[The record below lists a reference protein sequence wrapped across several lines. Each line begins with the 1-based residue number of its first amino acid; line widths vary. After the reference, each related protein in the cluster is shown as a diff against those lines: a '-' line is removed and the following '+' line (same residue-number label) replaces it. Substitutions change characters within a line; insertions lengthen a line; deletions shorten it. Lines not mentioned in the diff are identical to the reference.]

1 MPDSEDIALVVLSHG
16 LWGVRDHMVFIEK
29 KLIDKYQD
37 KIHVLNSS
45 VNEAK
50 FSYDGVDICGERLAE
65 DIESTVVRLGKNGKQ
80 VKRISMIGY
89 SLGGLIV
96 RYAIGHLGQKGFFNT
111 IEPAYFV
118 TFATPHM
125 GVRLPSSNAF
135 SIMFN
140 FVSGRLVS
148 RSGEQLQLLDKYDKV
163 DNKPMLEILSDP
175 DQPYFKY
182 LSKFKKRRTYA
193 NIANDRTVAYWTA
206 GLELRDYFFNSKGK
220 VDFTLD
226 ETYNS
231 IITSFEKRLPNAPKS
246 NKVGDLD
253 ANGKRKKKPLK
264 PIILKYTF
272 YCLLPI
278 LGPIF
283 YILAL
288 SFIGFQGLVS
298 RYRTSQI
305 LDQKKSLITNNQNST
320 SEETLGRRSSEAD
333 RYMNGELLAGALDA
347 VNLPGEQ
354 NSPPKKHSTSSD
366 ALNAKTYYYN
376 VEPSKLLDESCKP
389 LPFIDT
395 TKRIHRNLRLLEWE
409 RVWVYIRA
417 FNAHGSIVCRQKRF
431 TTDSGIATIQHFLDT
446 TQLGL

>member
-1 MPDSEDIALVVLSHG
+1 MANTEDIALVVLSHG
-16 LWGVRDHMVFIEK
+16 LWGVKGHMGFIEK
-29 KLIDKYQD
+29 KLIDKYGD

-65 DIESTVVRLGKNGKQ
+65 DVESTVVRLGKNGKQ
-80 VKRISMIGY
+80 VKKISMIGY

-111 IEPAYFV
+111 IEPACFV

-125 GVRLPSSNAF
+125 GVHLPPSSVF
-135 SIMFN
+135 SSIFN

-193 NIANDRTVAYWTA
+193 NIANDRTVGYWTA
-206 GLELRDYFFNSKGK
+206 GLELRDYFFDSKGK
-220 VDFTLD
+220 IDFTLD

-253 ANGKRKKKPLK
+253 ANGKRKKRPIK
-264 PIILKYTF
+264 PILLKYTF
-272 YCLLPI
+272 YLLIPI

-283 YILAL
+283 WTLAL
-288 SFIGFQGLVS
+288 IVIGFQGLVS
-298 RYRTSQI
+298 RYRTSRI
-305 LDQKKSLITNNQNST
+305 LDQKKLLITNHHSA
-320 SEETLGRRSSEAD
+320 SEETMGRRSSEAD

-354 NSPPKKHSTSSD
+354 DSPPKKQSTLSD
-366 ALNAKTYYYN
+366 LLNTKTYYYN

-389 LPFIDT
+389 LPCIDT
-395 TKRIHRNLRLLEWE
+395 TKRIHKNLRLLEWE

-446 TQLGL
+446 TQLDL